1 MGPAMLMI
9 GTDDSTTM
17 TNIGRSLARSSSPS
31 IDVAVRHSQ
40 CDGTQN
46 DTLSK
51 HCLAVVVE
59 YGVEPWVPEGVDHVF
74 ISYAGPWYRGRR
86 VDRRISDFDFP
97 RCCIQHPAPEGVKFS
112 KAKPVRHTQHS
123 AHCCVCRVSNPRQG
137 LAIPIQGSNNPGNPN
152 PRVQ

>member
-1 MGPAMLMI
+1 MGPAMLVV

-17 TNIGRSLARSSSPS
+17 TNISRSLSRSSSPS
-31 IDVAVRHSQ
+31 IDVAVRHSL

-74 ISYAGPWYRGRR
+74 ISYVGPWYRGRR
-86 VDRRISDFDFP
+86 VDRRISEVGFSYL
-97 RCCIQHPAPEGVKFS
+97 CIHKYGGEGVKHILLRFS
-112 KAKPVRHTQHS
+112 YVAARCNGTEY
-123 AHCCVCRVSNPRQG
+123 
-137 LAIPIQGSNNPGNPN
+137 I
-152 PRVQ
+152 

>member
-1 MGPAMLMI
+1 MGPAMLVV

-17 TNIGRSLARSSSPS
+17 TNISRSLSRSSSPS
-31 IDVAVRHSQ
+31 IDVAVRHSL

-74 ISYAGPWYRGRR
+74 ISYVGPWYRGRR
-86 VDRRISDFDFP
+86 VDRRISEVGFSYSSILEYGGEGDLFP
-97 RCCIQHPAPEGVKFS
+97 AESPTR
-112 KAKPVRHTQHS
+112 
-123 AHCCVCRVSNPRQG
+123 RQSHIIVG
-137 LAIPIQGSNNPGNPN
+137 TVHRS
-152 PRVQ
+152 

>member
-1 MGPAMLMI
+1 MGPAMLVV

-17 TNIGRSLARSSSPS
+17 TNISRSLSRSSSPS
-31 IDVAVRHSQ
+31 IDVAVRHSL

-74 ISYAGPWYRGRR
+74 ISYVGPWYRGRR
-86 VDRRISDFDFP
+86 VDRRISEVGFS
-97 RCCIQHPAPEGVKFS
+97 CSSILEYGGEGVNFS
-112 KAKPVRHTQHS
+112 GQPANMVH
-123 AHCCVCRVSNPRQG
+123 V
-137 LAIPIQGSNNPGNPN
+137 L
-152 PRVQ
+152 